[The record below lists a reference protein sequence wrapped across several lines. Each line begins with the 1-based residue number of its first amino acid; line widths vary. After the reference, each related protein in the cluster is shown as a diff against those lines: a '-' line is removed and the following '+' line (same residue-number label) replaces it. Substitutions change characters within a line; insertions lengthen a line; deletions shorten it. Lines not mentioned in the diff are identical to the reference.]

1 MATTSRHHSHPLRTL
16 IVFGLFCA
24 ALVGLM
30 ALGNTW
36 TPKLGLDLR
45 GGTTITLTASNTTG
59 EGAVSAESL
68 ELARTI
74 IQQRVDSIGV
84 GETEVTTSGDQQ
96 IVVSVPN
103 VQQDEL
109 VRMVGQTA
117 QLYFRLVYA
126 QESVSGGTTT
136 DPSAQPTTEAS
147 TEPTTEASTEPTTV
161 ATTEP
166 SASPTVNQR
175 PLPNL
180 PTPVPSPRPSTPA
193 AVQPT
198 TQEVLDWTPS
208 ERDQSDYTN
217 FQCGDDFP
225 DVSDQPLITCDEA
238 GTTKFLL
245 SPAVISG
252 KDLVTAS
259 AGIPTNQVSW
269 VVSLEFNSTAAA
281 TFETVTKAISTKTS
295 PQNQFA
301 IVLDGTVISA
311 PYVSESIAGGRAQIS
326 GSFNQQSATQLANV
340 LKYGALPLAF
350 DVSSVDNVSA
360 KLGGEQLEA
369 GIIAGIIGLI
379 LVVAYSIVYY
389 RALSIVVVSSLVVAF
404 GITYAMVVLLG
415 QAMGFALNLPGVAGL
430 IVAIGVTADSFI
442 IYFERI
448 RDEVRDGRTLRT
460 AIEVGWVRSRQ
471 TILVADGVSLL
482 SAVVLFILAIGAVK
496 GFAFTLG
503 LTTLIDIACVFWF
516 TKPLVS
522 LLGRTKYFGEG
533 RRFSGFEAEH
543 LGAKHQPPL
552 HRRRPRVT
560 AAAAAGNK
568 VASGKAGAKASGA
581 GTAVQVAEVQTE
593 VADAEVASDET
604 ASGAEA
610 PSTKQAEEN

>member
-16 IVFGLFCA
+16 IVFLAFSVG
-24 ALVGLM
+24 LVGLM
-30 ALGNTW
+30 ALSGVW

-59 EGAVSAESL
+59 EGSVNPESL

-74 IQQRVDSIGV
+74 IQQRVDSFGV
-84 GETEVTTSGDQQ
+84 GETEVTTSGDRQ

-109 VRMVGQTA
+109 VRTVGQTA

-126 QESVSGGTTT
+126 QEQVAAQPGTEPTAEPTQGTEQPAQPSDAPSVE
-136 DPSAQPTTEAS
+136 PSAQP
-147 TEPTTEASTEPTTV
+147 
-161 ATTEP
+161 
-166 SASPTVNQR
+166 SASPSTNRR

-180 PTPVPSPRPSTPA
+180 PTPVPSPRPTAPGPTPL
-193 AVQPT
+193 T
-198 TQEVLDWTPS
+198 TEQVLDWKPS
-208 ERDQSDYTN
+208 DRDQSDFASY
-217 FQCGDDFP
+217 QCGDPFP
-225 DVSDQPLITCDEA
+225 DVSDQPLITCDKA
-238 GTTKFLL
+238 GTVKYLL
-245 SPAVISG
+245 SPTVISG
-252 KDLVTAS
+252 SDLLQAS
-259 AGIPTNQVSW
+259 AGIPQGQVSW
-269 VVSLEFNSTAAA
+269 VVNLEFNTTAAA
-281 TFETVTKAISTKTS
+281 TFETVTKELATRTS
-295 PQNQFA
+295 PQNEFA
-301 IVLDGTVISA
+301 IVLDGDVISA
-311 PYVSESIAGGRAQIS
+311 PYVSKSIAGGKAEIS
-326 GSFNQQSATQLANV
+326 GSFNQQSANELANV

-350 DVSSVDNVSA
+350 EVSSVDTVSA

-369 GIIAGIIGLI
+369 GIIAGIIGLA
-379 LVVAYSIVYY
+379 LVVAYSVIYY
-389 RALSIVVVSSLVVAF
+389 RALALVVVSSLLLAF
-404 GITYAMVVLLG
+404 GITYAFIVLLG

-503 LTTLIDIACVFWF
+503 LTTLIDLAVVFWF

-533 RRFSGFEAEH
+533 RKFSGFEPEH

-552 HRRRPRVT
+552 HRRRRPATPV
-560 AAAAAGNK
+560 AAASK
-568 VASGKAGAKASGA
+568 
-581 GTAVQVAEVQTE
+581 
-593 VADAEVASDET
+593 
-604 ASGAEA
+604 EA
-610 PSTKQAEEN
+610 